1 MTPIRSSGNAFA
13 LLTALILAFEPSSA
27 HAEITL
33 KLAWDPNPE
42 TDVVGYRVGW
52 TTDPGTLHSHF
63 DTGSAT
69 TVAISGLAADTLYH
83 FTVVAVNAA
92 GLVSEP
98 APLLSHR
105 TSSLAMPSV
114 FDAWWS
120 DHGLL
125 LDSATEDPDGDGIAN
140 LLESLCGGDPWRA
153 DANDRGRIRA
163 GITNGQWKLEYIVNR
178 SVAEDP
184 RLSHGVFVST
194 DGMSSWRDIR
204 ELSGHPGFGMSVE
217 PDAAGPG
224 LDRVRLCVPMDA
236 LGSSAVF
243 ARLRAALQE

>member
-52 TTDPGTLHSHF
+52 TTDPGALHSHF

-105 TSSLAMPSV
+105 TSSLAMPSA
-114 FDAWWS
+114 FDTWWS

-125 LDSATEDPDGDGIAN
+125 LESAT
-140 LLESLCGGDPWRA
+140 
-153 DANDRGRIRA
+153 
-163 GITNGQWKLEYIVNR
+163 
-178 SVAEDP
+178 EDP

-236 LGSSAVF
+236 LGTSAVF